1 MSRSTKRSLKK
12 EHELMRRHPGNLLG
26 HTKKVLTAGL
36 TAWAAIFAMIFLPT
50 VQPSAYGLEFPM
62 ATHIALP
69 DAADLMVK
77 PSLTVALYS
86 QLQTGGA
93 ISSSNELA
101 LVSFASQQTEAAR
114 SISGAQKV
122 AKEIMSTDY
131 QWNSHQYACLKT
143 LWTHESHWNYK
154 AHNYRSGVHG
164 IAQALPAAKMEVIA
178 MDWRTNPV
186 TQIRWGLHYI
196 DLRYSTPCKALAK
209 FKRSRYY

>member
-1 MSRSTKRSLKK
+1 MSKQAARRSLKK

-36 TAWAAIFAMIFLPT
+36 TAWAAIFAMIFLAT

-101 LVSFASQQTEAAR
+101 PVMPPVIVPIVHAKLLGEEAVKVILGLVPL
-114 SISGAQKV
+114 
-122 AKEIMSTDY
+122 
-131 QWNSHQYACLKT
+131 H
-143 LWTHESHWNYK
+143 
-154 AHNYRSGVHG
+154 
-164 IAQALPAAKMEVIA
+164 VIA
-178 MDWRTNPV
+178 E
-186 TQIRWGLHYI
+186 
-196 DLRYSTPCKALAK
+196 LAVITTGTE
-209 FKRSRYY
+209 